1 MKNIVNYLPLT
12 VFDALEMASIL
23 LVILAQAVERLTKEL
38 KDLRREEHPNFNFA
52 PTCSVDIGG
61 DLILLHGGCSSR
73 QSWLFSIQVS
83 CGEATYRFGANQLP
97 GSC

>member
-83 CGEATYRFGANQLP
+83 CGEATYRF
-97 GSC
+97 